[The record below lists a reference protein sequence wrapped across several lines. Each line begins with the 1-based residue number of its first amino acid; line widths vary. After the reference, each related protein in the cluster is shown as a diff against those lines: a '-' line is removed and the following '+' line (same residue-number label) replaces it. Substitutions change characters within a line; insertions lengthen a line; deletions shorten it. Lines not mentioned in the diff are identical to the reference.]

1 MLAHPPEYMNV
12 DFKAKQ
18 QEFAAYIRN
27 PHRNPAPADVQPER
41 MAMYRQLFY
50 NNIDSFLAANFPVL
64 RKLLNDEQWSELAE
78 DFFAK
83 HTNQSPYFSEIP
95 EEFLAYLENERQHPD
110 DFPFMLELAH
120 YEWVEMALSI
130 AKDEVTPAPIPDNL
144 LQANVKLSPLAWPL
158 AYQYPVHKIAPGFL
172 PEQPPA
178 QPTFLVVYRDTDDDV
193 NFIEITPMTYRLL
206 EIIEQ
211 NEGVQTATALQQ
223 VAEELQHP
231 NPQLIISAG
240 LQILQE
246 LANKAV
252 IIPTNSL
259 LV

>member
-1 MLAHPPEYMNV
+1 MPSNQHETSI

-27 PHRNPAPADVQPER
+27 PHRNPAPADVPPER

-64 RKLLNDEQWSELAE
+64 RKLLNGEQWTELAE

-95 EEFLAYLENERQHPD
+95 EEFLAYLESERHNPD

-130 AKDEVTPAPIPDNL
+130 AKDEMTLSSIPDNPL
-144 LQANVKLSPLAWPL
+144 HASIKLSPLALPL

-172 PEQPPA
+172 PEHPPA
-178 QPTFLVVYRDTDDDV
+178 QPTFLVVYRDPADEV

-211 NEGVQTATALQQ
+211 SEGIQTETALKQ

-231 NPQLIISAG
+231 NPDLIINGG

-246 LANKAV
+246 LADKSVIVAV
-252 IIPTNSL
+252 
-259 LV
+259 

>member
-1 MLAHPPEYMNV
+1 MSI

-27 PHRNPAPADVQPER
+27 PHRNPAPADVPPER

-64 RKLLNDEQWSELAE
+64 RKLLSDAQWTELTE

-130 AKDEVTPAPIPDNL
+130 AKDELTSVQSPDNL
-144 LQANVKLSPLAWPL
+144 LQANIKLSPLAWSL

-178 QPTFLVVYRDTDDDV
+178 QPTFLVAYRDPADEV
-193 NFIEITPMTYRLL
+193 NFIEITPITYRLL

-211 NEGVQTATALQQ
+211 SEGIQTEAALKQ
-223 VAEELQHP
+223 VVEELQHQ
-231 NPQLIISAG
+231 NPQLIISGG
-240 LQILQE
+240 LQILRE
-246 LANKAV
+246 LVDKSV
-252 IIPTNSL
+252 IVS
-259 LV
+259 V

>member
-1 MLAHPPEYMNV
+1 MPSNQHETSI

-27 PHRNPAPADVQPER
+27 PHRNPAPADVPPER

-64 RKLLNDEQWSELAE
+64 RKLLSDSQWTELTE

-130 AKDEVTPAPIPDNL
+130 AKDELTSVQSPDNL
-144 LQANVKLSPLAWPL
+144 LQANIKLSPLAWSL

-178 QPTFLVVYRDTDDDV
+178 QPTFLVVYRDPADDV

-211 NEGVQTATALQQ
+211 SEGIQTETALKQ
-223 VAEELQHP
+223 VAEELRHP
-231 NPQLIISAG
+231 NPELIISGG
-240 LQILQE
+240 LQILRE
-246 LANKAV
+246 LMDKSV
-252 IIPTNSL
+252 IIS
-259 LV
+259 V